1 MNNKTKKRIIIAS
14 IISLYNIIGLITV
27 SSIMGSDPYYG
38 DWTIWMSILT
48 FPIIIVSF
56 IYRYIQTEPLYPI
69 FIIQSIVLILTLYL
83 GDFIIRKTN
92 IK

>member
-1 MNNKTKKRIIIAS
+1 MNSNIKKRIIIAS
-14 IISLYNIIGLITV
+14 IILLYNIIGIITV
-27 SSIMGSDPYYG
+27 CSIMGSDPYYG
-38 DWTIWMSILT
+38 DWTIWASILT

-69 FIIQSIVLILTLYL
+69 FIIQSIILILTLYL

-92 IK
+92 TK